1 MAPMRDRF
9 RVVIRP
15 LVTEKTSTA
24 FQDRQE
30 YVFVCDIDANKFEI
44 KDAIESMFPVQVR
57 RVRTAVQ
64 RSRRK
69 TLGRHVGRRPRWKKA
84 YVTLREG
91 DVIEGI
97 FEG

>member
-1 MAPMRDRF
+1 MRNRH
-9 RVVIRP
+9 RAVIRP

-30 YVFVCDIDANKFEI
+30 YVFVCDIDANKFQI
-44 KDAIESMFPVQVR
+44 KDAIETMFPVHVM

-64 RSRRK
+64 RSKRK
-69 TLGRHVGRRPRWKKA
+69 TLGKYIGRRPRWKKA
-84 YVTLREG
+84 YVTLRQG
-91 DVIEGI
+91 DVIDGI

>member
-1 MAPMRDRF
+1 MPNQHRA
-9 RVVIRP
+9 VIRP

-30 YVFVCDIDANKFEI
+30 YVFVCDINANKYEI
-44 KDAIESMFPVQVR
+44 KGAIETMFPVHVTS
-57 RVRTAVQ
+57 VRTAIQ
-64 RSRRK
+64 RSKRK

-84 YVTLREG
+84 YVTLRQG

>member
-69 TLGRHVGRRPRWKKA
+69 TLGRHIGRRPRWKKA

>member
-1 MAPMRDRF
+1 MRDRF

-69 TLGRHVGRRPRWKKA
+69 TLGRHVGRRPRWK
-84 YVTLREG
+84 RRM
-91 DVIEGI
+91 
-97 FEG
+97 

>member
-1 MAPMRDRF
+1 MRDRF

-44 KDAIESMFPVQVR
+44 KHAIESMFPVQVR

>member
-1 MAPMRDRF
+1 MRDRF

-69 TLGRHVGRRPRWKKA
+69 TLGRHIGRRPRWKKA

>member
-1 MAPMRDRF
+1 MRDRF
-9 RVVIRP
+9 RTVIRP

-44 KDAIESMFPVQVR
+44 KDAIESMFPVHVR
-57 RVRTAVQ
+57 SVRTAVQ

>member
-1 MAPMRDRF
+1 MPSQHRT
-9 RVVIRP
+9 VIRP

-30 YVFVCDIDANKFEI
+30 YVFVCDIEANKYQI
-44 KDAIESMFPVQVR
+44 KGAIESMFPVQVK

-64 RSRRK
+64 RSKRK
-69 TLGRHVGRRPRWKKA
+69 TLGRNVGRRPRWKKA
-84 YVTLREG
+84 YVTLRQG